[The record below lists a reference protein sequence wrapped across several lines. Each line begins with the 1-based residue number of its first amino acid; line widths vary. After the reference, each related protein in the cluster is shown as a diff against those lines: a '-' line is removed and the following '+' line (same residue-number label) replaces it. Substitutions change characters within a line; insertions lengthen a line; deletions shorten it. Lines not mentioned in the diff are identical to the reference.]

1 MLLQL
6 VVGGVAA
13 VGVTAKLYWR
23 RIRSVLRTGGRDAE
37 RQPEP

>member
-1 MLLQL
+1 MLLQV

-23 RIRSVLRTGGRDAE
+23 RIRSVFRTGAGDSE
-37 RQPEP
+37 HQPEP